1 VLFADFLREK
11 RATVD
16 WGGWEG
22 ELRLKAV
29 SAGVSKAV
37 AVVSLYLM
45 L

>member
-1 VLFADFLREK
+1 VLFADLLREK

-22 ELRLKAV
+22 ELGFEAV